1 MKIKINS
8 KIRNYKIGET
18 IEIEDLDGIPT
29 DIFWRN
35 RLNDSKIDNC
45 IEVITTQET
54 ISTEEI
60 LLTKKGKK

>member
-1 MKIKINS
+1 MKIKINL
-8 KIRNYKIGET
+8 KIKNYKIGEI
-18 IEIEDLDGIPT
+18 IEIESVNGIPT

-45 IEVITTQET
+45 IEIVSIQET